1 MFGAKFMYLNH
12 GTPIWATANGTLH
25 KLAFDNLTGYWLL
38 AMNTNSRIVI
48 FYKDDM
54 KSQNGI
60 LYWTLIPCEINAKF
74 VSESWFTYDT
84 VHIIIALK
92 MYLFKIKNIGIKHQ
106 DYEWVLCQ
114 SGSKQLDRFL
124 WIHRFIPMPK

>member
-1 MFGAKFMYLNH
+1 MFGAKFIYLNH
-12 GTPIWATANGTLH
+12 GTPIWTTANGILH
-25 KLAFDNLTGYWLL
+25 KPVFDNLTGYWLL

-48 FYKDDM
+48 FYKADM
-54 KSQNGI
+54 KSQNEI
-60 LYWTLIPCEINAKF
+60 LYWTLIPCEISAKF